1 MKSQD
6 IKVSAVIAAAGSG
19 SRMSSEIPKQ
29 YMKLCG
35 VPILIRTLSVFEKSP
50 VIDEIIIAAR
60 SEDTEYIA
68 LLAADFG
75 ITKVSAIIPGGATR
89 QESIHLAL
97 NSAHGDVVLIH
108 DAVRPF
114 VTQEQIA
121 EVTKCVQSF
130 GAAAIGMPV
139 IDTLK
144 RVSDNTISET
154 IDRDTLVS
162 IQTPQGFK
170 TSLIRSAHKRAME
183 LGITVTDDCAL
194 CEAMGIS
201 VKLVC
206 GSHMNIKITLPED
219 LILAEGI
226 LKATEKTAGDIM
238 RVGTGFD
245 VHRLEKN
252 RRLILGGVEIPYT
265 LGLLGHS
272 DADVLLH
279 AIMDAMLG
287 AAALG
292 DIGTHFPDTDE
303 KWKGADSLK
312 LLSEVRRILEKS
324 GAYVTSID
332 ATIIAQAPKLMP
344 YIPKMR
350 TNISRALDIDE
361 SAVSI
366 KATTTEKLGF
376 CGRGE
381 GIAAEACCCATMN

>member
-1 MKSQD
+1 MNNQS

-19 SRMSSEIPKQ
+19 SRMSSEMPKQ
-29 YMKLCG
+29 YIRLCG
-35 VPILIRTLSVFEKSP
+35 VPIIIRTLSVFEKSP

-60 SEDTEYIA
+60 RDDMEYIA
-68 LLAADFG
+68 SLVRDFG
-75 ITKVSAIIPGGATR
+75 ITKAAAIIPGGSTR
-89 QESIHLAL
+89 QESVHLAL
-97 NSAHGDVVLIH
+97 KAAHGETILIH

-114 VTQEQIA
+114 VTNEQISS
-121 EVTKCVQSF
+121 VVQCAQDF
-130 GAAAIGMPV
+130 GAAALGVPV
-139 IDTLK
+139 VDTLK

-154 IDRDTLVS
+154 VDRSSLVS

-170 TSLIRSAHKRAME
+170 TSLILSAHEHAEE
-183 LGITVTDDCAL
+183 LGLSVTDDCAL
-194 CEAMGIS
+194 CEEVGIS
-201 VKLVC
+201 VKYVH
-206 GSHMNIKITLPED
+206 GSRMNMKITTPED

-226 LKATEKTAGDIM
+226 LNTAEKKESDTM

-292 DIGTHFPDTDE
+292 DIGAHFPDTDP
-303 KWKGADSLK
+303 KWKNADSLV

-324 GAYVTSID
+324 GAYVTSLD
-332 ATIIAQAPKLMP
+332 ATIIAQSPKLSP
-344 YIPKMR
+344 YIPEMR
-350 TNISRALDIDE
+350 TNISSTLGIDE

-381 GIAAEACCCATMN
+381 GIAAEACCCITMR

>member
-1 MKSQD
+1 MNNQS

-19 SRMSSEIPKQ
+19 SRMSSEMPKQ
-29 YMKLCG
+29 YIRLCG

-60 SEDTEYIA
+60 RDDMEYIDS
-68 LLAADFG
+68 LVRDFG
-75 ITKVSAIIPGGATR
+75 ITKVTAIIPGGATR
-89 QESIHLAL
+89 QKSVHLAL
-97 NSAHGDVVLIH
+97 KAAHGETVLIH
-108 DAVRPF
+108 DAIRPF
-114 VTQEQIA
+114 VTNEQISA
-121 EVTKCVQSF
+121 VVQCAQDF
-130 GAAAIGMPV
+130 GAAALGVPV
-139 IDTLK
+139 VDTLK

-154 IDRDTLVS
+154 VDRSSLVS

-170 TSLIRSAHKRAME
+170 TSLILSAHERAE
-183 LGITVTDDCAL
+183 SSGLFVTDDCAL
-194 CEAMGIS
+194 CEEMGIS
-201 VKLVC
+201 VKYVH
-206 GSHMNIKITLPED
+206 GSRMNMKITTPED

-226 LKATEKTAGDIM
+226 LNTADKKESDTM

-245 VHRLEKN
+245 VHRLEKD

-292 DIGTHFPDTDE
+292 DIGAHFPDTDP
-303 KWKGADSLK
+303 KWKNADSLA
-312 LLSEVRRILEKS
+312 LLSEVRRILEKA
-324 GAYVTSID
+324 GAYVTSLD
-332 ATIIAQAPKLMP
+332 ATIIAQAPKLSP
-344 YIPKMR
+344 YIPEMR
-350 TNISRALDIDE
+350 TNISSTLGIDE

-381 GIAAEACCCATMN
+381 GIAAEACCCITMH

>member
-1 MKSQD
+1 MSEKA
-6 IKVSAVIAAAGSG
+6 IKVSVVIAAAGSG
-19 SRMSSEIPKQ
+19 SRMSSNMPKQ
-29 YMKLCG
+29 YISLCG
-35 VPILIRTLSVFEKSP
+35 VPIIIRTLSVFEESP

-68 LLAADFG
+68 SLVRDFG
-75 ITKVSAIIPGGATR
+75 ITKAAAIIPGGASR
-89 QESIHLAL
+89 QESVHLAL
-97 NSAHGDVVLIH
+97 KAARGEIVLIH

-114 VTQEQIA
+114 VANEQISA
-121 EVTKCVQSF
+121 VVQCVQSY
-130 GAAAIGMPV
+130 GAAALGVPV
-139 IDTLK
+139 VDTLK
-144 RVSDNTISET
+144 RISGDTISET
-154 IDRDTLVS
+154 VDRSSLVS

-170 TSLIRSAHKRAME
+170 TSLILSAHEHAE
-183 LGITVTDDCAL
+183 SSGLFVTDDCAL
-194 CEAMGIS
+194 CEEMGIP
-201 VKLVC
+201 VKYVH
-206 GSHMNIKITLPED
+206 GSRMNIKITTPED

-226 LKATEKTAGDIM
+226 LNTTKKKEGDTM
-238 RVGTGFD
+238 RIGTGFD
-245 VHRLEKN
+245 VHRLAED

-303 KWKGADSLK
+303 KWRNADSLV

-324 GAYVTSID
+324 GAYVTNID
-332 ATIIAQAPKLMP
+332 ATIIAQAPKLSP
-344 YIPKMR
+344 YISEMR
-350 TNISRALDIDE
+350 KNISRTLGIDE

-366 KATTTEKLGF
+366 KATTTEGLGF

-381 GIAAEACCCATMN
+381 GIAAEAICCITMR